1 MLFPSDLENRL
12 FVDIVNKNMN
22 EVKGIV
28 EANPAIVNAIANDGW
43 SILEMAI
50 YHRSTE
56 AAKFL
61 IDKGANVHHAI
72 PDGRTPLH
80 IVATTGN
87 VAIAK
92 LLLEKGA
99 NINAQT
105 EAFGLTPLHYAIT
118 AKQEEIAKFYIE
130 RGADINIKENVDGKS
145 AIHFAAEKGFINTV
159 KLLLKKGADINS
171 KDNKGNKGKTPIE
184 YAYSKKQKEMA
195 VYLLSKGADI
205 PQYSRTKK
213 RATEFVVNSIQEYK
227 DMIPQKYSLRGIRTV
242 SKKLND
248 ERLVDKVTE
257 IITEIEKQRIVPVF
271 YKEKETEQEVT
282 KEKPTTFL
290 DLPQVLQESVLE
302 KAKLRGGKNKKSTSK
317 KLK

>member
-12 FVDIVNKNMN
+12 FIDIVNKNMN

-43 SILEMAI
+43 SILEIAI
-50 YHRSTE
+50 RHSSTE

-61 IDKGANVHHAI
+61 IDKGANVNHAI
-72 PDGRTPLH
+72 HGGRTPLH

-87 VAIAK
+87 VTIAK

-159 KLLLKKGADINS
+159 KLLLKKGANINS
-171 KDNKGNKGKTPIE
+171 KDDKGKTPIE
-184 YAYSKKQKEMA
+184 YAYSGKRREMA
-195 VYLLSKGADI
+195 VYLLSKGAEL

-213 RATEFVVNSIQEYK
+213 RATKFVVNSIQEYK
-227 DMIPQKYSLRGIRTV
+227 DMIPQKYSLRSIRAV

-248 ERLVDKVTE
+248 ESLIDKVTD
-257 IITEIEKQRIVPVF
+257 IITEIENKRIVPIF

-290 DLPQVLQESVLE
+290 DLPQVLQELVLE
-302 KAKLRGGKNKKSTSK
+302 KAKLRGGKYKKPIK
-317 KLK
+317 K